1 MTGATVWLT
10 GLPSAGKSTLARGLA
25 ERLDGDGRAV
35 EVLDGDEM
43 RAALSPRL
51 GFTRS
56 DRDDHVRR
64 VGWVAR
70 TLARHGVLV
79 LVPVIAPYRATRNEI
94 RAAHEAAGVRFLE
107 VHVATPLAECE
118 RRDVKGLYARARRG
132 ELQHMTG
139 LDDPYEAPLTPDL
152 RLDTTRL
159 GIADAVTH
167 VTSAL
172 ARA

>member
-25 ERLDGDGRAV
+25 ERLDAGGHAV

-79 LVPVIAPYRATRNEI
+79 LVPVIAPYRATRDEV

-107 VHVATPLAECE
+107 VYVATPLVECE

-132 ELQHMTG
+132 DLAHLTG
-139 LDDPYEAPLTPDL
+139 LDDPYEAPLAPDL
-152 RLDTTRL
+152 RLDTSGVGL
-159 GIADAVTH
+159 GDAVARLT
-167 VTSAL
+167 AL
-172 ARA
+172 LH